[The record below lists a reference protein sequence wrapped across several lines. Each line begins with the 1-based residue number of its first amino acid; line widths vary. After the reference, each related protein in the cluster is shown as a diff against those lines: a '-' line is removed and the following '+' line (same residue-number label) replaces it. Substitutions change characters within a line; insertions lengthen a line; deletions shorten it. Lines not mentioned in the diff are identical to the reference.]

1 MSAVDDEQLL
11 IDFVSFFD
19 SVDDVDS
26 DANIDCVC
34 TKLDWADSVD
44 ERDTTEEGV
53 IVAETDKL
61 IDFLPELV
69 VLEVDDDDTDS
80 VLSIGLKETIGDDVV
95 VNDLILL
102 DVIDS
107 NADDVSVISP
117 VEDTVILSGVKDE
130 IDDTEFDAL
139 SLIIPVAVAVCV
151 KLRDKSDVAEADN
164 DILEL

>member
-26 DANIDCVC
+26 DANIDCVAI
-34 TKLDWADSVD
+34 KLDWAECVD
-44 ERDTTEEGV
+44 ERDTREEIV

-61 IDFLPELV
+61 FDFLPELV
-69 VLEVDDDDTDS
+69 VLAVDDDDTDS
-80 VLSIGLKETIGDDVV
+80 VFSIGLKETIGDDVV
-95 VNDLILL
+95 VKDLIVL

-107 NADDVSVISP
+107 NADDVIVTSP

-130 IDDTEFDAL
+130 LDDTEFDAL

-151 KLRDKSDVAEADN
+151 ESRDKNDVAEVDD